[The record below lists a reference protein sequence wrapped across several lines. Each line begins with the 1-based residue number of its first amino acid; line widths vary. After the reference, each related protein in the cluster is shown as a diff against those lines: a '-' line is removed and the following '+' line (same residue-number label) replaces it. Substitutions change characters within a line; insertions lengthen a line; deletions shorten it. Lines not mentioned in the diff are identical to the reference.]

1 MPTRSLAGA
10 LALVAML
17 LFAGTATAQ
26 TDIFVNELHYDN
38 AGADT
43 GEAIEIAAPQG
54 TDLTG
59 WSVVLYNGSNGASYG
74 TLPLSGTVGAS
85 RVIEVASPGIQN
97 GAPDGLALVD
107 AADTVRQFLSY
118 EGSFTAVGGPADG
131 MLSTDI
137 GVSQSGSDA
146 TGLSLQLTG
155 TGDSADDFTWT
166 GPRAASFGALNAGQT
181 FDGASGEDPDEL
193 PEAGSCDLSSTATY
207 AVQGPGDASPMA
219 G

>member
-59 WSVVLYNGSNGASYG
+59 WDVVLYNGSNGAS
-74 TLPLSGTVGAS
+74 
-85 RVIEVASPGIQN
+85 
-97 GAPDGLALVD
+97 
-107 AADTVRQFLSY
+107 
-118 EGSFTAVGGPADG
+118 
-131 MLSTDI
+131 
-137 GVSQSGSDA
+137 
-146 TGLSLQLTG
+146 
-155 TGDSADDFTWT
+155 
-166 GPRAASFGALNAGQT
+166 
-181 FDGASGEDPDEL
+181 
-193 PEAGSCDLSSTATY
+193 
-207 AVQGPGDASPMA
+207 
-219 G
+219 